1 MKQENTSSNYF
12 FSWRLIFFYAIIA
25 LIFGFFIYRLF
36 DLQVIRGGIFL
47 TQADNNRTKEI
58 NLPTQRGI
66 IYDRN
71 DFILAQNI
79 ASYNIVIT
87 PANLPGDT
95 GTIDTN
101 TGDVLAVAASIQEIY
116 RQLGQL
122 INMPVSQGEVVD
134 ATVKV
139 FKPCDNDLGIT
150 QIVAIADTNYPWQ
163 PMEIKCDVDSQTAKI
178 VSEKAIDWPGVGVEV
193 VPVRDYPTG
202 NLTSEIIGFL
212 GPIPAESEQL
222 YSDLGFLPNRD
233 KIGYAG
239 IEDQLQDILGGKNGK
254 QVVEVDVAGK
264 EMRDLAPV
272 VEPVPGENVRLT
284 IDTRLQSA
292 ARTALINEINYLN
305 IYAGKVVASNG
316 VVIAMNPKTG
326 EILALV
332 SYPNFDNN
340 IMARQI
346 PEDYYNQLISDP
358 NKPLFNHAISAEVPP
373 GSVFKLAASLGIL
386 NEGVVTPDQ
395 LIIDNGAI
403 TITEKYYPNDPGT
416 PRQFVGWL
424 AMGFGP
430 IDFVHAVAESD
441 DIYFYKVGGGYDD
454 EVPNGGLG
462 AWRLS
467 TYAKALGYNQP
478 SGIELPG
485 EASGLIP
492 DPTWKR
498 LTVKENWAI
507 GDTYTA
513 TIGQGYVLATPI
525 QVLESMET
533 VANNGILM
541 KPTLIHDILDP
552 SGKVITPFKP
562 VQVRDIT
569 KDPVITV
576 YNGNLDTG
584 QKKTVQPWVIEEL
597 KQGLHLVVTYGTAL
611 PTFKDDKLLATESAG
626 KTGTAEYCDNT
637 AQAQNLCHPDA
648 WPRHAWYIGYAP
660 FDDPEI
666 AVVAFV
672 YNGGEGATV
681 AAPIARE
688 VMDAYFNLKSGT
700 TTP

>member
-1 MKQENTSSNYF
+1 
-12 FSWRLIFFYAIIA
+12 
-25 LIFGFFIYRLF
+25 
-36 DLQVIRGGIFL
+36 
-47 TQADNNRTKEI
+47 
-58 NLPTQRGI
+58 
-66 IYDRN
+66 
-71 DFILAQNI
+71 
-79 ASYNIVIT
+79 
-87 PANLPGDT
+87 
-95 GTIDTN
+95 
-101 TGDVLAVAASIQEIY
+101 
-116 RQLGQL
+116 
-122 INMPVSQGEVVD
+122 
-134 ATVKV
+134 
-139 FKPCDNDLGIT
+139 
-150 QIVAIADTNYPWQ
+150 
-163 PMEIKCDVDSQTAKI
+163 
-178 VSEKAIDWPGVGVEV
+178 
-193 VPVRDYPTG
+193 
-202 NLTSEIIGFL
+202 
-212 GPIPAESEQL
+212 
-222 YSDLGFLPNRD
+222 
-233 KIGYAG
+233 
-239 IEDQLQDILGGKNGK
+239 
-254 QVVEVDVAGK
+254 
-264 EMRDLAPV
+264 
-272 VEPVPGENVRLT
+272 
-284 IDTRLQSA
+284 
-292 ARTALINEINYLN
+292 
-305 IYAGKVVASNG
+305 
-316 VVIAMNPKTG
+316 
-326 EILALV
+326 
-332 SYPNFDNN
+332 
-340 IMARQI
+340 MARQI

-373 GSVFKLAASLGIL
+373 GSVYKLAASLGIL

-462 AWRLS
+462 PWRLS

-485 EASGLIP
+485 EASGLVP

-552 SGKVITPFKP
+552 TGKVIKPFTP

-688 VMDAYFNLKSGT
+688 VMDAYFELKSGT